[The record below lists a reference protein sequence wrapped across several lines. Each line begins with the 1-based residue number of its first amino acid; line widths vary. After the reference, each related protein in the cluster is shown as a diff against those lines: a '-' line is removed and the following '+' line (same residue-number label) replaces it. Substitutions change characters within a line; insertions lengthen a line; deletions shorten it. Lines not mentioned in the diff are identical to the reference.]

1 MKIYSISLKKK
12 PTTNKKSHNLGQPI
26 NIYSETESRK
36 KKWMRLMGLMMI

>member
-12 PTTNKKSHNLGQPI
+12 KPTTNKKSHHNLGQPI

-36 KKWMRLMGLMMI
+36 KNG